1 MHNLARTKAPRQR
14 QNWRTIGRPARGRHS
29 PARVEQ
35 CSAQGVSASDF
46 ASPLDYL
53 KLWTRQ
59 GDKGN
64 FWTEIEAFS
73 LYNYGNIFQLQPG
86 PDVPSEV
93 RGNFAVLLE
102 LGPSIPSM
110 HVCLSVC
117 RRSTAAAA
125 AVGNGMHSAN
135 IKAEAEEPNLSR
147 VSIERGG
154 ERVRVV

>member
-1 MHNLARTKAPRQR
+1 MGTFSSCNLAR
-14 QNWRTIGRPARGRHS
+14 I
-29 PARVEQ
+29 
-35 CSAQGVSASDF
+35 
-46 ASPLDYL
+46 
-53 KLWTRQ
+53 
-59 GDKGN
+59 
-64 FWTEIEAFS
+64 
-73 LYNYGNIFQLQPG
+73 G